1 MKEMVRLGDLAVAV
15 PLEEM
20 LSCFSGKDSKSWVPI
35 KMLNWKGSLGC
46 RALSPKTQ
54 KTMLKIPCD

>member
-1 MKEMVRLGDLAVAV
+1 MKEIIRLGDLAVAV

-35 KMLNWKGSLGC
+35 KMLNWKGSLDAELWAQ
-46 RALSPKTQ
+46 RHK
-54 KTMLKIPCD
+54 K